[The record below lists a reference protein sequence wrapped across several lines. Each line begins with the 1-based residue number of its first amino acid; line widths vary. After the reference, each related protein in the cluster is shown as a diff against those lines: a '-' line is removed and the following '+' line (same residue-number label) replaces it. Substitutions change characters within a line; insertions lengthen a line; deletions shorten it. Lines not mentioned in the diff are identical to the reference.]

1 MDANILQKLGLNSTL
16 NSKDLDLLN
25 QILNS
30 SLADKNNMPKLS
42 VREKNNLI
50 NKLTSTITTK
60 NLQNMDL
67 KNPNNLTEIMKNMD
81 LKNPNNQLLNNLT
94 ETMKN
99 LDPKCFNEQLKGF
112 ENINSSK
119 STNLNQVETTPRI
132 NNLDKIKELVEQK
145 YENNQHNLDKNLDDN
160 FEDYMK

>member
-30 SLADKNNMPKLS
+30 SQVDKNNMPKLS
-42 VREKNNLI
+42 ARERNNLI

-60 NLQNMDL
+60 NLPNMDL
-67 KNPNNLTEIMKNMD
+67 KNT
-81 LKNPNNQLLNNLT
+81 NNQLLNNLT

-112 ENINSSK
+112 ENMNNSK
-119 STNLNQVETTPRI
+119 STNLNQVETMPKI

-145 YENNQHNLDKNLDDN
+145 YENNQHNLDEN

>member
-1 MDANILQKLGLNSTL
+1 MDVNILQKLGLNSTL

-30 SLADKNNMPKLS
+30 SLVDKNNMPKLS
-42 VREKNNLI
+42 AREKNNLI

-60 NLQNMDL
+60 NLPNMDSKNVNNQLLNNLTETMKNLPNMDL
-67 KNPNNLTEIMKNMD
+67 KNT
-81 LKNPNNQLLNNLT
+81 NNQLLNNLT

-112 ENINSSK
+112 EN
-119 STNLNQVETTPRI
+119 LNQVETTSKN
-132 NNLDKIKELVEQK
+132 NNLNKIKELVEQK
-145 YENNQHNLDKNLDDN
+145 YENNQHNLNKNLDEN

>member
-1 MDANILQKLGLNSTL
+1 MDINILQKLGLNSTL

-30 SLADKNNMPKLS
+30 SLSDKNNMPKLS
-42 VREKNNLI
+42 ARERNNLI

-60 NLQNMDL
+60 NLPNMDL
-67 KNPNNLTEIMKNMD
+67 KNT
-81 LKNPNNQLLNNLT
+81 NNQLFSNLT

-112 ENINSSK
+112 ENMNSSK
-119 STNLNQVETTPRI
+119 STNLNQVETTPKI
-132 NNLDKIKELVEQK
+132 NNINKIKELVEQK
-145 YENNQHNLDKNLDDN
+145 YENNQHNLDKNLDENLDEN